1 GNYASVATAVR
12 IMPAKAVINDQM
24 LQFKEMPTEYIHP
37 DAIIDAKDAVGK
49 IVKSDIYVGEQV
61 LSTKLMA
68 KSEPVSGL
76 SAKIEQGK
84 RAMTVPVNNVIALH
98 SMLHIGDHVDIL
110 ATFENPKEKKSDTTN
125 PTVVSTFI
133 QNVPVLA
140 INNLLEDPK
149 EATDEF
155 QTITLLVE
163 PSQAQQ
169 IAMALDQGSIQF
181 VLRNLEDKEKVALP
195 ASKLEEL
202 LR

>member
-1 GNYASVATAVR
+1 
-12 IMPAKAVINDQM
+12 
-24 LQFKEMPTEYIHP
+24 
-37 DAIIDAKDAVGK
+37 
-49 IVKSDIYVGEQV
+49 
-61 LSTKLMA
+61 
-68 KSEPVSGL
+68 
-76 SAKIEQGK
+76 
-84 RAMTVPVNNVIALH
+84 MTVPVNNVIALH